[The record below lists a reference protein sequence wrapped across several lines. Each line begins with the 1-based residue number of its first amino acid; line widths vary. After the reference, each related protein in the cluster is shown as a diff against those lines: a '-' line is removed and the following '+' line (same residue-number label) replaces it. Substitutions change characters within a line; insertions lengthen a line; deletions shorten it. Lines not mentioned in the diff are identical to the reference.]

1 MEVPPETKEQEAAET
16 VEETPAPLRSNNDW
30 TGYAPKSVLIVAL
43 MAVACVLSLW
53 FSRKPDPN
61 VPIADVRQI
70 ALQIGDWKSAGDVP
84 IDEVTMQ
91 QIKADTYFQ
100 RRYTNSKGQN
110 VDLLVVYRRYG
121 RREFAHR
128 PELCF
133 PAAGFN
139 ILTKDRKTLP
149 YGGRDVPSIHLFAD
163 GSHVSTQ
170 TGTGVPNTTINYFF
184 ASGNRTECDFLRQQV
199 WMALE
204 RLIPNKNG
212 WTFIRLTSEVPSSAN
227 DATMVAVQQ
236 EFMRTMG
243 PEIERV
249 ITTDKASD
257 IPVSK
262 TAYTGVP
269 ATR

>member
-1 MEVPPETKEQEAAET
+1 MTEEPLEEQTAE
-16 VEETPAPLRSNNDW
+16 EPKPRPQIDW
-30 TGYAPKSVLIVAL
+30 SGYRPQATLVVAL
-43 MAVACVLSLW
+43 MAAVCALSLW

-61 VPIADVRQI
+61 VPIADVKAI
-70 ALQIGDWKSAGDVP
+70 TLNAGDWHSQGDLP
-84 IDEVTMQ
+84 IDDVTMQ

-100 RRYTNSKGQN
+100 RRYTNAKGQN

-133 PAAGFN
+133 PAAGYN
-139 ILTKDRKTLP
+139 IVSKGRATLP
-149 YGGRDVPSIHLFAD
+149 YGGRDVPVVHLFAD
-163 GSHVSTQ
+163 GSHVVTQ
-170 TGTGVPNTTINYFF
+170 AGTGVPNSSISYFF

-212 WTFIRLTSEVPSSAN
+212 WTFIRLTSDVPGGAD
-227 DATMVAVQQ
+227 DATLLAAQQ
-236 EFMRTMG
+236 DFMRAIG
-243 PEIERV
+243 PDIERV

-257 IPVSK
+257 LPAPAK
-262 TAYTGVP
+262 TAFAG
-269 ATR
+269 R